1 LSASDRLF
9 LQATCVAVDGAGV
22 LLRGPSGSGK
32 SDLALRLID
41 AGAMLVADDGV
52 ELRLDGAR
60 LMAALPSTAP
70 ESVRGRLEVRGLG
83 LLPVPSIAAAA
94 VALALDM
101 VTAGTIE
108 RLPEPQTI
116 QWLGIDVPL
125 LRLDPATVSAA
136 AKVRLAVR
144 TFTGSII
151 RPP

>member
-1 LSASDRLF
+1 MSASDRLF
-9 LQATCVAVDGAGV
+9 LQATCVAVDGVGV

-52 ELRLDGAR
+52 ELRVDGGR
-60 LMAALPSTAP
+60 LMATLPSTAP
-70 ESVRGRLEVRGLG
+70 ESVRGRLEVRGFG
-83 LLPVPSIAAAA
+83 ILPMPSIAAAP

-108 RLPEPQTI
+108 RMPERQTI
-116 QWLGIDVPL
+116 QWLGIDVPVL
-125 LRLDPATVSAA
+125 CLDPATASAA

-144 TFTGSII
+144 TLTGSII